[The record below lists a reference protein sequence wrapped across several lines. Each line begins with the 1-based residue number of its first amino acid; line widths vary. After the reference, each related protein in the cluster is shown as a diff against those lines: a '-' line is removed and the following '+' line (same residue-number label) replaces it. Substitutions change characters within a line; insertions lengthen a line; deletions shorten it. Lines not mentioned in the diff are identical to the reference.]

1 MHHSDIASDVDN
13 QSPLRVKPLWRNR
26 DFVLLWSGQTV
37 SVLGTN
43 ISTLALPLL
52 ILALSGSAAQAGLLS
67 ATRLI
72 PYLFFSLF
80 AGVLID
86 RWNRKTVMIVCDLLR
101 WLALGSIPLAF
112 LFGWLNVPQLYIVAF
127 IDGTTY
133 VFFSLAQI
141 SSLSNVVHPIHL
153 PRAFALSEVTESLGT
168 LLGPG
173 LGGLL
178 ISAAGSTVFGAAIA
192 YTIDSTTYLVSAL
205 SLFFMRA
212 TFQLPRE
219 QAQPQGPR
227 LREGNGVRGGGLSLW
242 QSILIGWRFLWQQRQ
257 LRLMVLL
264 MMALN
269 LFLGPLTL
277 ITILLGREGL
287 HISVAALGLIIS
299 AGGIGGL
306 CGSMVSPW
314 SQKYLHLGQAA
325 LLVVALLAADFAL
338 LATAQSAWQLAIG
351 NALAWFLLPFYTVPM
366 VVYRLRLVPDE
377 LQGRVNS
384 AFRFLTY
391 GIEGFGPAIA
401 GLLLQPLGARSL
413 LWLIAGGFVLT
424 ILFIGLT
431 DLRKV

>member
-1 MHHSDIASDVDN
+1 MHNSQTSIQDEAASTI
-13 QSPLRVKPLWRNR
+13 KPLWRSR

-52 ILALSGSAAQAGLLS
+52 ILALTGSAAQAGLLS

-112 LFGWLNVPQLYIVAF
+112 LLGWLNIPQLYIVAF

-141 SSLSNVVHPIHL
+141 SSLSNVVHPVHL

-178 ISAAGSTVFGAAIA
+178 IDAVGSTIFGAAIA
-192 YTIDSTTYLVSAL
+192 YLIDSTTYLVSAL

-212 TFQLPRE
+212 TFQLQRE
-219 QAQPQGPR
+219 STS
-227 LREGNGVRGGGLSLW
+227 ETMGLSLW
-242 QSILIGWRFLWQQRQ
+242 QSILIGWRFLWRQQQ

-277 ITILLGREGL
+277 ITILLGRDQL
-287 HISVAALGLIIS
+287 HVSVAALGLIIS
-299 AGGIGGL
+299 AGGVGGL
-306 CGSMVSPW
+306 CGSLVSPW
-314 SQKYLHLGQAA
+314 AQKYLQLGRAA
-325 LLVVALLAADFAL
+325 TIVVALLAVDFVL
-338 LATAQSAWQLAIG
+338 LANAQSAWQLAIE
-351 NALAWFLLPFYTVPM
+351 NTLAWFLLPFYTVPM

-391 GIEGFGPAIA
+391 SIEAFGPALA
-401 GLLLQPLGARSL
+401 GLLLGPLGARTLFWS
-413 LWLIAGGFVLT
+413 IAIGFVLC
-424 ILFIGLT
+424 ILFVGLT

>member
-1 MHHSDIASDVDN
+1 VHKSNSQISIDTSDEASPHV
-13 QSPLRVKPLWRNR
+13 RPLWRNR

-52 ILALSGSAAQAGLLS
+52 ILALTQSPAQAGLLS

-80 AGVLID
+80 AGVFID

-112 LFGWLNVPQLYIVAF
+112 LLGWLNVPQLYIVAF

-141 SSLSNVVHPIHL
+141 SSLTNVVHPVHL

-178 ISAAGSTVFGAAIA
+178 INAAGSTVFGAAIA
-192 YTIDSTTYLVSAL
+192 YLIDSTTYLVSAL

-212 TFQLPRE
+212 SFQLQRE
-219 QAQPQGPR
+219 QAVASSEEHTQLQGLR
-227 LREGNGVRGGGLSLW
+227 LRESL
-242 QSILIGWRFLWQQRQ
+242 LIGWRFLWRQRY

-264 MMALN
+264 MMAFN

-277 ITILLGREGL
+277 ITILLGQKQL

-299 AGGIGGL
+299 VGGVGAL
-306 CGSMVSPW
+306 CGSIVSPW
-314 SQKYLHLGQAA
+314 TQKYLRLGQAA
-325 LLVVALLAADFAL
+325 LLVVALIAADFVL
-338 LATAQSAWQLAIG
+338 LATAQSAWQLALG

-401 GLLLQPLGARSL
+401 GLLLGPLGARTL
-413 LWLIAGGFVLT
+413 LWLIAGGFVLA
-424 ILFIGLT
+424 ILFVALT
-431 DLRKV
+431 DLRKA